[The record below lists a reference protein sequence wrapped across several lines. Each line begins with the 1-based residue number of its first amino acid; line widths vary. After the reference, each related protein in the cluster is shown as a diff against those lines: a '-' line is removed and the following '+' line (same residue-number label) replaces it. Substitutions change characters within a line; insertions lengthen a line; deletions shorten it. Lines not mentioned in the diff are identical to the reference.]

1 MQKIIILYYWI
12 QSGELFLYQ
21 NDENSSLVI
30 TGAVAEVFPDG
41 LHGFH
46 IHQFGN
52 LSDSC
57 KGAGPHFNPDGV
69 NVLYHI
75 AQLSSNILSS
85 NILSF
90 NILSSNILSS
100 NILSNCPLI
109 RHPTVLYNIVKLS
122 FIILPN
128 LFTVQFSFNT
138 LRLSNSPIVQ
148 LNTNCQE
155 FILNH
160 V

>member
-1 MQKIIILYYWI
+1 
-12 QSGELFLYQ
+12 
-21 NDENSSLVI
+21 
-30 TGAVAEVFPDG
+30 
-41 LHGFH
+41 
-46 IHQFGN
+46 
-52 LSDSC
+52 
-57 KGAGPHFNPDGV
+57 V

-90 NILSSNILSS
+90 NILSS

-122 FIILPN
+122 FIILP
-128 LFTVQFSFNT
+128 VQFSFNT